1 LRKMYVPNFIPDPLE
16 IPGAVTQRPYRERVG
31 FIKRVNALH
40 ALSMLAVAAAL
51 LAPMPVLEPGS
62 ALVFLGV
69 CLLLFSMLRTVE
81 RGRQVEA
88 AVSAILLPVA
98 LLAVAVAVRSLVE
111 AGVPAWSP
119 AVGVACAVIYA
130 MLCGRDF
137 SFVGQYLLALVVSTV
152 ALAVFAM
159 GFDFTGEQ
167 AAIAL
172 GLNAVIL
179 FYFVYDTAS
188 LLARRRPGEELAAVA
203 DLYRDVFNFFGFG
216 VQMGRHWRKHGIW
229 QAPK

>member
-1 LRKMYVPNFIPDPLE
+1 MYVPNFIPDPLE

-152 ALAVFAM
+152 AL
-159 GFDFTGEQ
+159 
-167 AAIAL
+167 